1 MLKVRNMISTK
12 SDRPVIN
19 QFIIED
25 TERNRVA
32 FQSYESPI
40 VLIDNCHD
48 TIVVYKDWNYSTTTS
63 IYRNKFMEEQG
74 LYELANTKA
83 LKKAMEAGTWENFT
97 ILKAF

>member
-1 MLKVRNMISTK
+1 MLKVKNMISVK
-12 SDRPVIN
+12 SDRPVTN

-25 TERNRVA
+25 TERKRVA

-40 VLIDNCHD
+40 VLIDRCHD
-48 TIVVYKDWNYSTTTS
+48 TIVVYEDWNYSVTTS
-63 IYRNKFMEEQG
+63 TYRNKFMEEQG

-83 LKKAMEAGTWENFT
+83 LLKAMEAGSYRNFT

>member
-1 MLKVRNMISTK
+1 MLKVKNMVSVK

-25 TERNRVA
+25 TERKRVA

-40 VLIDNCHD
+40 VLIDRCHD
-48 TIVVYKDWNYSTTTS
+48 TIVVYEDWNYSMTTS
-63 IYRNKFMEEQG
+63 TYRNKFMEEQG

-83 LKKAMEAGTWENFT
+83 ILKAMEAGSYKSFT
-97 ILKAF
+97 IIKAF